1 MADLQNVQKGPEAW
15 HNPLAPTPINSNKL
29 FIAQQKKNAAPFPQ
43 PSLSM
48 CAARAGSLLLAPL
61 GSQLY
66 VQGKVRAAII
76 THTIPQLLAC

>member
-1 MADLQNVQKGPEAW
+1 MADLQNVQKGLEAQ
-15 HNPLAPTPINSNKL
+15 HSLPAPTPINSNKL
-29 FIAQQKKNAAPFPQ
+29 FIAQQKKNVAPLRQ

-48 CAARAGSLLLAPL
+48 CAARAGSLLLPPL

-66 VQGKVRAAII
+66 TQGKVTAAII